1 MLTPTGSVFRGAA
14 DRGYVEPEPMV
25 FARLAHL
32 TDSTISGLD
41 AFGMLSG
48 GILHVG
54 TGGANTIYVI
64 VPVDGALRI
73 AKGSV
78 YNYYQFTDTKRLT
91 DSEWQTLIGLNYM
104 NYDDPS
110 FKSVG
115 PDDKPE
121 WTLSYRME
129 NE

>member
-54 TGGANTIYVI
+54 TGGADTIYV
-64 VPVDGALRI
+64 
-73 AKGSV
+73 
-78 YNYYQFTDTKRLT
+78 
-91 DSEWQTLIGLNYM
+91 
-104 NYDDPS
+104 
-110 FKSVG
+110 
-115 PDDKPE
+115 KPG
-121 WTLSYRME
+121 WTLRYRME
-129 NE
+129 KNRSY